1 MRNCKNIGNVSGKI
15 DNIYQEQYLSGK
27 IDKYECLTGKEI
39 LPSGEIRSRKK
50 ITRCYY
56 ESKRKATHLK

>member
-50 ITRCYY
+50 NNKMLLWI
-56 ESKRKATHLK
+56 